1 MVVDLELVA
10 TRSFLLFLLLF
21 DGGRCGGPLR
31 EASGSGRMVEVGVGV
46 VSSVNEIPNS
56 IAVR

>member
-10 TRSFLLFLLLF
+10 TRSVLLFLLF
-21 DGGRCGGPLR
+21 DDGGGRCGPLR